1 MFWTELSMALMSTVY
16 NVGSVILQ
24 SSINALG
31 NIYITAQVGG
41 RRLAEL
47 FYTPGLAL
55 STSVATYA
63 SQNYGAG
70 APVRIKKGN
79 RTALFL
85 YGIWW
90 VIALLIVIFG
100 APWAVRLITGSM
112 DQEVVSNAVLYL
124 RISIPMIPPMA
135 VLVILRNALQGM
147 QHCVSPLLCST
158 LELMGKVVF
167 ALFPAPVYGYT
178 AVCIC
183 EPVTWVIC
191 FSLF

>member
-1 MFWTELSMALMSTVY
+1 MDRYLRC
-16 NVGSVILQ
+16 LQ
-24 SSINALG
+24 SGKHL
-31 NIYITAQVGG
+31 Y
-41 RRLAEL
+41 
-47 FYTPGLAL
+47 
-55 STSVATYA
+55 
-63 SQNYGAG
+63 YGAG
-70 APVRIKKGN
+70 RGKASGGAV
-79 RTALFL
+79 L

-100 APWAVRLITGSM
+100 APGAVRLIMGSM
-112 DQEVVSNAVLYL
+112 HQEVVSNEVLYL
-124 RISIPMIPPMA
+124 RISIPMIPPMS
-135 VLVILRNALQGM
+135 VLVILRNVLQGM

-158 LELMGKVVF
+158 LELAGKVVF

>member
-1 MFWTELSMALMSTVY
+1 MALMSTVY

-55 STSVATYA
+55 STSVAIYA

-70 APVRIKKGN
+70 APVRIKKGI

-158 LELMGKVVF
+158 LELAGKVVF
-167 ALFPAPVYGYT
+167 ALFLAPVYGYT